1 MGGAKLRTHHAPD
14 KIANMDWSLD
24 MKEDNRALNAR
35 TPPLLFVISLF
46 VNSYAFAN
54 TSSQRPQTEVS
65 SSDIGVGRHREWGH
79 VPLAAKFFH
88 FDH

>member
-1 MGGAKLRTHHAPD
+1 MHPTKLRTWIGAV
-14 KIANMDWSLD
+14 D

-35 TPPLLFVISLF
+35 TPPLLVFISLF
-46 VNSYAFAN
+46 VHNYAFAN
-54 TSSQRPQTEVS
+54 TSSQKPQTEVS
-65 SSDIGVGRHREWGH
+65 SSDIGVGRHRECGH